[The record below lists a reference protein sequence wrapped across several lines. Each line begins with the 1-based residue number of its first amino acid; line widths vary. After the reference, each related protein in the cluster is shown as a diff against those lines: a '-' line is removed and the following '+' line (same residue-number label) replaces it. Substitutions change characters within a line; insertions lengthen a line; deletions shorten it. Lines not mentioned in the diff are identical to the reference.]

1 MKAKALICSKDQ
13 EFTLEPVVLGNQ
25 QPDQV
30 TIRTLWSGV
39 SIGTEFAFISGKIAL
54 GAYPICTGY
63 MATGVIEGA
72 GSSTSGFKNGDLV
85 YFGSNVQMTKESGE
99 RVTLG
104 NGAHAS
110 HAVCTA
116 TAVAHLPKDVPV
128 DLASSFVMPGVG
140 LHGTDISN
148 PRLGDK
154 VLVFGAG
161 LVGLSS
167 IAWSNFRGC
176 EVIAVDQD
184 QVRLEL
190 ALSLGA
196 THTLNPSQVNLDLEL
211 KRLAPGGVDVVIE
224 ATGDPENI
232 DRAIAATKI
241 EGKFVW
247 QGHYGQGPVSFDFVT
262 AHAKRVRMFF
272 PRGDGGEAARKAW
285 LRVMGSGALKW
296 DRTITHRVEA
306 CEAPALYRRINSL
319 KNTDVIGA
327 LIHWS
332 G

>member
-1 MKAKALICSKDQ
+1 M
-13 EFTLEPVVLGNQ
+13 
-25 QPDQV
+25 
-30 TIRTLWSGV
+30 
-39 SIGTEFAFISGKIAL
+39 
-54 GAYPICTGY
+54 
-63 MATGVIEGA
+63 
-72 GSSTSGFKNGDLV
+72 
-85 YFGSNVQMTKESGE
+85 
-99 RVTLG
+99 
-104 NGAHAS
+104 
-110 HAVCTA
+110 
-116 TAVAHLPKDVPV
+116 
-128 DLASSFVMPGVG
+128 
-140 LHGTDISN
+140 
-148 PRLGDK
+148 
-154 VLVFGAG
+154 FGAG

-167 IAWSNFRGC
+167 IAWSNFRGS

-211 KRLAPGGVDVVIE
+211 KRLAPGGVDVVIK
-224 ATGDPENI
+224 ATGGPENI

-247 QGHYGQGPVSFDFVT
+247 QGHYGQCPVSFDFVT

-272 PRGDGGEAARKAW
+272 PRGDGGEAARKAS
-285 LRVMGSGALKW
+285 LRAMSSGALKW

-332 G
+332 GG